1 MRIHTRLVVF
11 VNVTFFLAL
20 FALRVPSADANR
32 AAGAQ
37 ELSLGSPAQ
46 VLFRTRC
53 ASCHDTAAGSPEATR
68 APSREALRARS
79 RESIIAALS
88 TGGSMAPMATG
99 LTAVEKA
106 SLAAFLS
113 PIAEP
118 PVDPNAGRCPTQPT
132 SLPDPAKLPYWNGW
146 GVDASNARFQP
157 AALAGLSV
165 WNVPKL
171 TLKWAFGIPG
181 ASAVSAQPTVYAGRV
196 FMGSENGTVYALDAA
211 SGCFYWQFTAAGG
224 VRSAITIAPLAGSK
238 PARFAAYF
246 GDFKANVYAVDAL
259 TGEQIWS
266 LRVDDHAAARITGA
280 PALSSGRLYVPV
292 SSLEEL
298 PAARPDYQCCTFR
311 GSVVAIDAATGKQ
324 IWKTF
329 TIPEVPQIAGKNA
342 AGTPLWKHAGAA
354 IWAAPTI
361 DATRKVLYVA
371 TGNAYTEPAAPTT
384 DAVIAMSLATGAI
397 EWISQVT
404 PKDSYVVGCRPD
416 NDNCPDDLG
425 PDFDFG
431 NSPILRKLASG
442 RTVLAIGQKSG
453 VAYGMDPDRKGAVL
467 WQYRAGKGSPLGGI
481 EWGAAADERIMYV
494 PVSDV
499 LGEEAGGLLAIG
511 LSSGERIWH
520 TPAPALSCK
529 GALGCSGAQSA
540 AVSVIPGVV
549 FSGSVDGHL
558 RAYDTGDGRIIW
570 DFDTAR
576 DFDTVNGVRASGGS
590 IDGGGPVVVG
600 GMVFA
605 GSGYGRWRGR
615 PGNVLLAFAVQ

>member
-1 MRIHTRLVVF
+1 MSSRLTRLAFHSIALSLVF
-11 VNVTFFLAL
+11 AGPRPAL
-20 FALRVPSADANR
+20 
-32 AAGAQ
+32 AQ
-37 ELSLGSPAQ
+37 ELSLASPGQ
-46 VLFRTRC
+46 TLFRARC
-53 ASCHDTAAGSPEATR
+53 ASCHDAAAGSPEATR

-79 RESIIAALS
+79 RASIVDTLS
-88 TGGSMAPMATG
+88 AGGSMAPMATG
-99 LTAVEKA
+99 LTALEKA
-106 SLAAFLS
+106 AIAAYLS

-118 PVDPNAGRCPTQPT
+118 PVNADAGRCASQPA
-132 SLPDPAKLPYWNGW
+132 SLPDPAKLPRWNGW

-157 AALAGLSV
+157 AALAGLTSRT
-165 WNVPKL
+165 VPKL

-196 FMGSENGTVYALDAA
+196 FIGSENGTVYALDAA
-211 SGCFYWQFTAAGG
+211 SGCLYWQFKAAGG
-224 VRSAITIAPLAGSK
+224 VRSAITVAPLAGST
-238 PARFAAYF
+238 PARYAAYF
-246 GDFKANVYAVDAL
+246 GDFRANVYAVDAL

-266 LRVDDHAAARITGA
+266 FKADEHAAARITGA
-280 PALSSGRLYVPV
+280 PTLVGARLYVPV

-298 PAARPDYQCCTFR
+298 PAARPDYPCCTFR
-311 GSVVAIDAATGKQ
+311 GSVVALDAAAGTL
-324 IWKTF
+324 IWKTY
-329 TIPEVPQIAGKNA
+329 TIAEPPQIAGKNA
-342 AGTPLWKHAGAA
+342 SGTPLWKSAGAA

-361 DATRKVLYVA
+361 DTARKVLYVA

-384 DAVIAMSLATGAI
+384 DAVIAMSLDTGAI
-397 EWISQVT
+397 QWVSQVT

-431 NSPILRKLASG
+431 NSPILRTLANG
-442 RTVLAIGQKSG
+442 RTVIAIGQKSG
-453 VAYGMDPDRKGAVL
+453 VAYGMDPDRKGAVI

-481 EWGAAADERIMYV
+481 EWGAAADQRIMYV

-499 LGEEAGGLLAIG
+499 LSEEAGGLHAIG
-511 LSSGERIWH
+511 LGSGEPIWH
-520 TPAPALSCK
+520 TPAPARGCK
-529 GALGCSGAQSA
+529 GGLGCSGAQSA

-558 RAYDTGDGRIIW
+558 RAYDTGDGHIIW

-576 DFDTVNGVRASGGS
+576 DFETVNGVRASGGS
-590 IDGGGPVVVG
+590 IDGGGPVVAG

-615 PGNVLLAFAVQ
+615 PGNVLLAFGLQ